1 MKKEGKILAVDD
13 NQDLLKS
20 LNRMLKFDFE
30 WGKKN
35 SRFIVKDDDM
45 EKIRKYKC
53 PYCGTETFEGDR
65 NHYRYWNSNG
75 GHCIGK
81 GKHKVKKWHGIDV
94 HNVFKK

>member
-1 MKKEGKILAVDD
+1 
-13 NQDLLKS
+13 
-20 LNRMLKFDFE
+20 
-30 WGKKN
+30 
-35 SRFIVKDDDM
+35 M

-81 GKHKVKKWHGIDV
+81 GKHKVKK
-94 HNVFKK
+94 